1 MSEIKTALELA
12 LERTEGIAGDKKS
25 LEVHE
30 NKTIGKRL
38 VSQIS
43 NDPEFDLKA
52 ELKKYSADQINGIRE
67 GMYSVLITFVAL
79 PAGEDDL
86 PRYSVVKKGMRHI
99 VRDSKAAISVLEQT
113 EELMRRYLESKTQ
126 LIDAL
131 RKQFEPRLRKREE
144 ELARQY
150 GHAVKID
157 PATDPEFTKVLQGHL
172 GNLQDQYENVLDQ
185 VRAEL
190 ARLFDDR
197 R

>member
-1 MSEIKTALELA
+1 MGEIKTALELA
-12 LERTEGIAGDKKS
+12 LERTEGIAGDKKT
-25 LEVHE
+25 LEAHE

-43 NDPEFDLKA
+43 SDPDFDLKK
-52 ELKKYSADQINGIRE
+52 ELKKYSADQIRGIRD

-86 PRYSVVKKGMRHI
+86 SRFSVVKKGIQHI
-99 VRDSKAAISVLEQT
+99 VRDPKAATNVLEQT

-126 LIDAL
+126 LVEAL

-157 PATDPEFTKVLQGHL
+157 PASDPEFNKVLQSHL
-172 GNLQDQYENVLDQ
+172 GNLQNQYEDVLDQ

-190 ARLFDDR
+190 TRLFEDWR
-197 R
+197 